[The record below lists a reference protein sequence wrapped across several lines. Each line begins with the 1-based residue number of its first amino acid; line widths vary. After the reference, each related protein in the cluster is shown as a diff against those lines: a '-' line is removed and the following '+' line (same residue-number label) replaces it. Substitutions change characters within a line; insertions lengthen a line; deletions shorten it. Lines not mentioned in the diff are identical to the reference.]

1 MVFDSGFKSLKV
13 CQPSSGCRG
22 AYFGSIRDIG
32 FRDLKLAFILR
43 RGSAVEVYLGLWV

>member
-22 AYFGSIRDIG
+22 AYFGSIRDIR

-43 RGSAVEVYLGLWV
+43 IWAFGSEGLGV